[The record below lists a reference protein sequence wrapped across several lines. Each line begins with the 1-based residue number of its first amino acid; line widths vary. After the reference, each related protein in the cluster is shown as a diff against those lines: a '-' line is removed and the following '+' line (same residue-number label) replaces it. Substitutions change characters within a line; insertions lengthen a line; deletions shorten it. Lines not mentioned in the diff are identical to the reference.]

1 MVRPEYVIND
11 FATHDLGTALEK
23 TSANDPV
30 NMPLDAS
37 WMVRWSRFFEITG
50 SRPNFSRRIGP
61 HLSDGLG
68 NDQLFPAFDQT
79 NRVGLLYRDLVGATL
94 AGLWSVNALAA
105 EIAVRRPDFVGA
117 SRLLADRPYRV
128 SRVREWLASEAA
140 YGGLSAEDI
149 EAIANDP
156 PLPFFILFEAMEE
169 ADGLCLGPL
178 GSIIVSEVIF
188 GALADNEIA
197 AGRGAPSV
205 AEALAKLCQEYY
217 PTNVFA
223 EVPEIERMDQLV
235 EFTAEIADLRQAE
248 PAFL

>member
-1 MVRPEYVIND
+1 MRHGSCD
-11 FATHDLGTALEK
+11 GRGF
-23 TSANDPV
+23 
-30 NMPLDAS
+30 
-37 WMVRWSRFFEITG
+37 SRSGEH
-50 SRPNFSRRIGP
+50 RPNFSRRIGP
-61 HLSDGLG
+61 YLSDGLG
-68 NDQLFPAFDQT
+68 NDQIFPAFDQT

-94 AGLWSVNALAA
+94 AGLWSVNALVA

-128 SRVREWLASEAA
+128 SRIREWLASETA

-149 EAIANDP
+149 EAIADDP

-197 AGRGAPSV
+197 AGRGAASL

-217 PTNVFA
+217 PTNVFE
-223 EVPEIERMDQLV
+223 EVPEIERMEQLV
-235 EFTAEIADLRQAE
+235 EFTAEIAGLRQAE